1 MKKLSVRQVLLEE
14 SIIFNLHGYKV
25 EINIWFFIAL
35 CLVLIIDTDSG
46 FAWCLL
52 AATIH
57 EYGHIWAMKILGCR
71 NCTIRLSGFG
81 IKLIRKEGIFGSNF
95 QEIICSLAGPLVNFL
110 CFALLYAIGKA
121 FSVWEHIIP
130 FAQMNLAL
138 GLFNILPIFPLDG
151 GKIVAVMLSMFC
163 SDGQSL
169 KFSEL
174 ISALFLMPI
183 ATIGILVAIKT
194 KYNFSLLI
202 LVVYLMAFLAIK
214 KR

>member
-1 MKKLSVRQVLLEE
+1 
-14 SIIFNLHGYKV
+14 
-25 EINIWFFIAL
+25 
-35 CLVLIIDTDSG
+35 
-46 FAWCLL
+46 
-52 AATIH
+52 
-57 EYGHIWAMKILGCR
+57 MKILGCR

-81 IKLIRKEGIFGSNF
+81 IKLIRRDGIFGSNF
-95 QEIICSLAGPLVNFL
+95 QEIICSLAGPSVNFL

-151 GKIVAVMLSMFC
+151 GNIVVVLLSMVY
-163 SDGQSL
+163 SDGKAL

-183 ATIGILVAIKT
+183 ATIGFLVAIKT